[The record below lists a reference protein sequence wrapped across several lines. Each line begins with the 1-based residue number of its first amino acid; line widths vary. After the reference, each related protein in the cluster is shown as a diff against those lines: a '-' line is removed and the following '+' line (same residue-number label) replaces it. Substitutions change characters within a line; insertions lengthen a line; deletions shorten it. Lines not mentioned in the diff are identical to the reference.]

1 MPGPQAYRRRQYDD
15 DYDQGLGCAT
25 CGTFVVVMV
34 VIGAVLTYILL
45 KAYHL
50 I

>member
-1 MPGPQAYRRRQYDD
+1 VPQAYRRRQYDD

-25 CGTFVVVMV
+25 CGVFILAMV
-34 VIGAVLTYILL
+34 AIGAVVTYLLL
-45 KAYHL
+45 KTYGL

>member
-1 MPGPQAYRRRQYDD
+1 VPQAYRRRQYDD

-25 CGTFVVVMV
+25 CGVFLVVMI
-34 VIGAVLTYILL
+34 VIGAVVTWLL
-45 KAYHL
+45 LRSYGL